1 MNPLCIISAKRGA
14 VFGIGFCD
22 RHGRRPG
29 AVDEASE
36 ETAMTGAKRF
46 QLFAALAITICF
58 CGALSAAEVRAK
70 ADVSCQPT
78 GKPLQYDCTIRLT
91 HASTDAPLTDVT
103 VMVGADMPSMP
114 MMHNV
119 RPVKATVGRES
130 GSYEV
135 RLDLEMLGDWAVRLD
150 LTGKARD
157 RVVKVLRFE
166 QDRVGP
172 ATASAKPPSPHK
184 Y

>member
-1 MNPLCIISAKRGA
+1 MTVAAPL
-14 VFGIGFCD
+14 
-22 RHGRRPG
+22 
-29 AVDEASE
+29 
-36 ETAMTGAKRF
+36 
-46 QLFAALAITICF
+46 QLFSALAIAFCF
-58 CGALSAAEVRAK
+58 AGALSAAEVRAK
-70 ADVSCQPT
+70 ADVTCQPT

-91 HASTDAPLTDVT
+91 HARTDAPLTDVT

-119 RPVKATVGRES
+119 RPVKATVGRS
-130 GSYEV
+130 PDTHEV
-135 RLDLEMLGDWAVRLD
+135 RIDLEMLGDWALRID